1 MKSAKNIIIVFLMLA
16 VVGVSALA
24 WQQYQELIGLRAAAL
39 QGDERAALQKN
50 AWDAQKR
57 IAQLEREAT
66 AREEAMKVSTPLGGE
81 SGKDANQSRAVNSMA
96 SGMASMMKMMDNPDV
111 QRLMAL
117 QQKAQLNGR
126 YAALFKS
133 LHLSTDQ
140 LAQFKNLLV
149 EKQMVNTDVMIAA
162 TQQGINPMQNPKE
175 FRDMMQATQSDI
187 DTKIKS
193 TLGDDGYA
201 QFQNY
206 QQTQGQR
213 NVVTQLE
220 QSLSYTETPLTSAQ
234 SDQMLQI
241 LSSQT
246 SPTGAAGAQIVIAG
260 PGGGPSPMGGGAG
273 SRITDAT
280 IASAQGVLS
289 PPQVQALQE
298 IQQQQQA
305 QQQLARVMMQNQRQS
320 GSTGPIPA
328 PGGG

>member
-1 MKSAKNIIIVFLMLA
+1 MKSPKNLIIVFLALA
-16 VVGVSALA
+16 VIGTAALA

-39 QGDERAALQKN
+39 QGDERAALQKT

-66 AREEAMKVSTPLGGE
+66 ARDEAAKAGNSAGE
-81 SGKDANQSRAVNSMA
+81 SGKDANQNRAVNSMA
-96 SGMASMMKMMDNPDV
+96 SGMASMMKMLDNPDV
-111 QRLMAL
+111 QRLMAM
-117 QQKAQLNGR
+117 QQKAQLNAR

-133 LHLSTDQ
+133 LHLGTDQ

-193 TLGDDGYA
+193 TLGDDGYT

-220 QSLSYTETPLTSAQ
+220 QSLSYTDTPLTGAQ

-241 LSSQT
+241 LGQT
-246 SPTGAAGAQIVIAG
+246 SPTNVSGAQIVMAG
-260 PGGGPSPMGGGAG
+260 PGGGAGPMGSGAG

-298 IQQQQQA
+298 IQQQQA
-305 QQQLARVMMQNQRQS
+305 AAQQLARVMMQNRPN
-320 GSTGPIPA
+320 GGGPAGP
-328 PGGG
+328 PGG

>member
-1 MKSAKNIIIVFLMLA
+1 MTSFKNILIGFLTLA
-16 VVGVSALA
+16 VIGTAVLA

-39 QGDERAALQKN
+39 QGDERAALQKT
-50 AWDAQKR
+50 AWDAQKK
-57 IAQLEREAT
+57 ITQLERDLASARSEAASSAT
-66 AREEAMKVSTPLGGE
+66 NAPGEA
-81 SGKDANQSRAVNSMA
+81 GKDANQSRAVNSMA
-96 SGMASMMKMMDNPDV
+96 SGMANMMKMLDNPDV

-117 QQKAQLNGR
+117 QQKAQLNAR

-175 FRDMMQATQSDI
+175 FRDMMQATQGDI
-187 DTKIKS
+187 DTKIKT

-220 QSLSYTETPLTSAQ
+220 QSLSYTDAPLTSAQ
-234 SDQMLQI
+234 SEQMLQI
-241 LSSQT
+241 LSQT
-246 SPTGAAGAQIVIAG
+246 SPTGAASAQIVIGG
-260 PGGGPSPMGGGAG
+260 PGGGPVGGGAG

-298 IQQQQQA
+298 IQQQQLA
-305 QQQLARVMMQNQRQS
+305 QQQLARVMMQNQQQS
-320 GSTGPIPA
+320 GNVMVHAPP
-328 PGGG
+328 PGG

>member
-1 MKSAKNIIIVFLMLA
+1 MKSAKNIAIIFLSLA
-16 VVGVSALA
+16 VIGTAVLA

-39 QGDERAALQKN
+39 QGDERAALQKA
-50 AWDAQKR
+50 AWDAQKK
-57 IAQLEREAT
+57 ITQLERDLTSARNDAT
-66 AREEAMKVSTPLGGE
+66 KTTSAVGE

-117 QQKAQLNGR
+117 QQKAQLNSR

-162 TQQGINPMQNPKE
+162 TQQGINPMENPQE
-175 FRDMMQATQSDI
+175 FRQLMQSTQADI
-187 DTKIKS
+187 DSKIKS
-193 TLGDDGYA
+193 TLGDDDYA

-213 NVVTQLE
+213 NVVNQLE
-220 QSLSYTETPLTSAQ
+220 QSLSYTDTPLTSSQ
-234 SDQMLQI
+234 SEQMLQI
-241 LSSQT
+241 LGQT
-246 SPTGAAGAQIVIAG
+246 SGANAPGAQIVIAG
-260 PGGGPSPMGGGAG
+260 PGGGAGPVTGGPG

-298 IQQQQQA
+298 IQQQQLA
-305 QQQLARVMMQNQRQS
+305 QQQLARLMMQNRPNG
-320 GSTGPIPA
+320 GSPTA
-328 PGGG
+328 SPGGG